1 MNSFGEYLLKLRK
14 RKGLTLKQVEAAG
27 VASNAYLSQL
37 ERGRRKP
44 PHPDILK
51 GLAAIYEVPLKDLLV
66 AAGYLPPEANKEPTA
81 GAIESAFDHVSK
93 DPRMSF
99 GTRRKTPKLSLEAK
113 KYIVQ
118 MYEKFTGQDLL

>member
-1 MNSFGEYLLKLRK
+1 MDSFGEYLHGLRK

-44 PHPDILK
+44 PHLEILK
-51 GLAAIYEVPLKDLLV
+51 GLAAVYEVPLKDLLV
-66 AAGYLPPEANKEPTA
+66 AAGYLPQDENKEPST
-81 GAIESAFDHVSK
+81 GKIESAFGHISS

-99 GTRRKTPKLSLEAK
+99 GTRKKAPKLSLEAK

-118 MYEKFTGQDLL
+118 MYEKLTGQDLL